1 MPLGLRQ
8 NNNLL
13 HLTLDIWQE
22 QIFFNEAAYPS
33 GYFAAEILNVNDETL
48 RELLT
53 HGGEISHQME
63 SLVCAEQSRFVKLLP
78 ELRSSVEKILDALW
92 QCPPYSMLDKEQE
105 LRAIELLFSDA
116 SVRDLME
123 PESPARQFFFR
134 YLTAVFSIPLGIFH
148 FSVAGRYFEE
158 GYLRRLKKRT
168 ETYFAM
174 AAHDCFNS
182 EWFWSMMQDL
192 PVPDVEPF
200 TITPE
205 LRSSYV
211 FARHPKQEKETV
223 FVNRYFFDRAIS
235 FYIFDLM
242 NGLQHGHAPS
252 QCCGCGT
259 YFLTTNGHM
268 PKYCD
273 GIAPQDPRMTCR
285 QYGAMMRQKEQNKQH
300 PVYRLFT
307 TRTNTIRKH
316 HQRGKIS
323 DELRN
328 EALYVAEC
336 LRDKALMD
344 NDYAANGY
352 AHDME
357 QETLYAQAR
366 ARLAREDRP

>member
-1 MPLGLRQ
+1 MICR
-8 NNNLL
+8 
-13 HLTLDIWQE
+13 
-22 QIFFNEAAYPS
+22 Y
-33 GYFAAEILNVNDETL
+33 
-48 RELLT
+48 R
-53 HGGEISHQME
+53 
-63 SLVCAEQSRFVKLLP
+63 
-78 ELRSSVEKILDALW
+78 
-92 QCPPYSMLDKEQE
+92 ML
-105 LRAIELLFSDA
+105 S
-116 SVRDLME
+116 
-123 PESPARQFFFR
+123 
-134 YLTAVFSIPLGIFH
+134 
-148 FSVAGRYFEE
+148 
-158 GYLRRLKKRT
+158 
-168 ETYFAM
+168 
-174 AAHDCFNS
+174 
-182 EWFWSMMQDL
+182 
-192 PVPDVEPF
+192 PF
-200 TITPE
+200 THTPD

-223 FVNRYFFDRAIS
+223 FVNRYFFDHAMS

-252 QCCGCGT
+252 RCCGCGT
-259 YFLTTNGHM
+259 YFLTTNGHI

-328 EALYVAEC
+328 EALYVAES

-344 NDYAANGY
+344 NDYATNGY

-357 QETLYAQAR
+357 QEAIYAQAR
-366 ARLAREDRP
+366 ARLAREDGP

>member
-1 MPLGLRQ
+1 
-8 NNNLL
+8 
-13 HLTLDIWQE
+13 
-22 QIFFNEAAYPS
+22 
-33 GYFAAEILNVNDETL
+33 
-48 RELLT
+48 
-53 HGGEISHQME
+53 ME
-63 SLVCAEQSRFVKLLP
+63 V
-78 ELRSSVEKILDALW
+78 
-92 QCPPYSMLDKEQE
+92 
-105 LRAIELLFSDA
+105 LFSPA
-116 SVRDLME
+116 SHNDLLK
-123 PESPARQFFFR
+123 PASPAREFFFR
-134 YLTAVFSIPLGIFH
+134 YLVAAFSIPLGIQH
-148 FSVAGRYFEE
+148 FTAAARYFEE

-168 ETYFAM
+168 ETFFAM

-182 EWFWSMMQDL
+182 EWFWDMMRDL
-192 PVPDVEPF
+192 PVPDIEPF
-200 TITPE
+200 TITPN

-223 FVNRYFFDRAIS
+223 FVNRYFFDHAIS

-252 QCCGCGT
+252 RCCGCGT

-273 GIAPQDPRMTCR
+273 GIVPQDPRMTCR

-323 DELRN
+323 NELRN
-328 EALYVAEC
+328 EALYVAES

-344 NDYAANGY
+344 NDYAASGY

-357 QETLYAQAR
+357 QEEIYAQAR

>member
-1 MPLGLRQ
+1 M
-8 NNNLL
+8 
-13 HLTLDIWQE
+13 
-22 QIFFNEAAYPS
+22 AA
-33 GYFAAEILNVNDETL
+33 
-48 RELLT
+48 
-53 HGGEISHQME
+53 
-63 SLVCAEQSRFVKLLP
+63 
-78 ELRSSVEKILDALW
+78 
-92 QCPPYSMLDKEQE
+92 
-105 LRAIELLFSDA
+105 
-116 SVRDLME
+116 
-123 PESPARQFFFR
+123 
-134 YLTAVFSIPLGIFH
+134 
-148 FSVAGRYFEE
+148 RYFEE

-168 ETYFAM
+168 ETFFAM

-182 EWFWSMMQDL
+182 EWFWDMMRDL

-200 TITPE
+200 TITPD

-223 FVNRYFFDRAIS
+223 FVNRYFFDHAIS

-252 QCCGCGT
+252 RCCGCGT

-328 EALYVAEC
+328 EALYVAES

-357 QETLYAQAR
+357 QEAIYAQAKV
-366 ARLAREDRP
+366 RLAREDRP

>member
-48 RELLT
+48 RELFT
-53 HGGEISHQME
+53 HGGGISHQME

-168 ETYFAM
+168 ETFFAM

-182 EWFWSMMQDL
+182 EWFWDMMRDL

-200 TITPE
+200 TITPD

-223 FVNRYFFDRAIS
+223 FVNRYFFDHAIS

-252 QCCGCGT
+252 RCCGCGT

-328 EALYVAEC
+328 EALYVAES

-344 NDYAANGY
+344 NDYAASGY

-357 QETLYAQAR
+357 QEEIYAQAR
-366 ARLAREDRP
+366 ARLAWEDRP

>member
-48 RELLT
+48 RELFT
-53 HGGEISHQME
+53 HGGGISHQME

-78 ELRSSVEKILDALW
+78 ELRSSVEIILDALW

-158 GYLRRLKKRT
+158 GYLQRLKKRT
-168 ETYFAM
+168 ETSFAV

-182 EWFWSMMQDL
+182 SDFWTMMEQL
-192 PVPDVEPF
+192 PMAGIEAF
-200 TITPE
+200 TVSPAIS
-205 LRSSYV
+205 SSYT
-211 FARHPKQEKETV
+211 FARSPRDEKEMV
-223 FVNRYFFDRAIS
+223 FVQRIS
-235 FYIFDLM
+235 FPSPIHFYSFDLM
-242 NGLQHGHAPS
+242 NGLHHGHAPS
-252 QCCGCGT
+252 RCRNCGK
-259 YFLTTNGHM
+259 YFLTTNGRI
-268 PKYCD
+268 PKYCS
-273 GIAPQDPRMTCR
+273 GNAPQDAGMTCR
-285 QYGAMMRQKEQNKQH
+285 QYGAMMRQKEQNREH
-300 PVYRLFT
+300 PIYRLFS

-323 DELRN
+323 DDLRR
-328 EALYVAEC
+328 ESLRLAEIC
-336 LRDKALMD
+336 RDKALMD
-344 NDYAANGY
+344 NGYAAAGY
-352 AHDME
+352 ARDME
-357 QETLYAQAR
+357 QERLYAEAR
-366 ARLAREDRP
+366 KRVAP

>member
-78 ELRSSVEKILDALW
+78 EIRSSVEKILDALW

-105 LRAIELLFSDA
+105 LRAIEVLFSDA
-116 SVRDLME
+116 SVSDLLE
-123 PESPARQFFFR
+123 PGSPARQFFFR

-168 ETYFAM
+168 ETFFAM

-182 EWFWSMMQDL
+182 EWFWDMMRDL

-200 TITPE
+200 TITPD

-223 FVNRYFFDRAIS
+223 FVNRYFFDHAIS

-252 QCCGCGT
+252 RCCGCGT

-268 PKYCD
+268 PKYCN

-285 QYGAMMRQKEQNKQH
+285 QYGAMMRQKEENKQH

-316 HQRGKIS
+316 YQRGKIS

-328 EALYVAEC
+328 EALYVAES

-357 QETLYAQAR
+357 QEAIYAQAKV
-366 ARLAREDRP
+366 RLAREDRP

>member
-48 RELLT
+48 RELFT
-53 HGGEISHQME
+53 HGGGISHQME

-158 GYLRRLKKRT
+158 GYLQRLKKRT
-168 ETYFAM
+168 ETSFAV

-182 EWFWSMMQDL
+182 EQFWDEMRSLQSLDM
-192 PVPDVEPF
+192 EPF
-200 TITPE
+200 TVYPE
-205 LRSSYV
+205 LSSTYV
-211 FARHPKQEKETV
+211 FARSPKNEKEMV
-223 FVNRYFFDRAIS
+223 FVERVYFLRLTD
-235 FYIFDLM
+235 FYTYDLL
-242 NGLQHGHAPS
+242 NGLHHGHAPS
-252 QCCGCGT
+252 QCQGCGK
-259 YFLTTNGHM
+259 YFLTTNGHI

-273 GIAPQDPRMTCR
+273 GVAPQDDRYTCR

-300 PVYRLFT
+300 PVYRLFN
-307 TRTNTIRKH
+307 TRTGTIRKH

-323 DELRN
+323 DDLRR
-328 EALYVAEC
+328 EALYLAESY
-336 LRDKALMD
+336 RDKALMD
-344 NDYAANGY
+344 NDYAESGY
-352 AHDME
+352 AQSME
-357 QETLYAQAR
+357 LEHIYAEAEK
-366 ARLAREDRP
+366 RLK

>member
-1 MPLGLRQ
+1 MPPGIKQ

-13 HLTLDIWQE
+13 HLTMDVWQD
-22 QIFFNEAAYPS
+22 QIFFHETVYPT
-33 GYFAAEILNVNDETL
+33 GHFAAELLNVPEETM
-48 RELLT
+48 RELIT
-53 HGGEISHQME
+53 HGGAISHQVE
-63 SLVCAEQSRFVKLLP
+63 TLALAGRGEFIKLLDGTRAS
-78 ELRSSVEKILDALW
+78 LEKLLDALW
-92 QCPPYSMLDKEQE
+92 HCPPFNLMDKGQEQHTLE
-105 LRAIELLFSDA
+105 VLFSPV
-116 SVRDLME
+116 SHNDLLK
-123 PESPARQFFFR
+123 PASPAREFFFR
-134 YLTAVFSIPLGIFH
+134 YLVAAFSIPLGIQH
-148 FSVAGRYFEE
+148 FTVAARYFEE

-168 ETYFAM
+168 ETFFAM

-182 EWFWSMMQDL
+182 EWFWSMMRDL

-200 TITPE
+200 TITPD

-223 FVNRYFFDRAIS
+223 FVNRYFFDHVIS

-252 QCCGCGT
+252 RCCGCGT

-328 EALYVAEC
+328 EALYVAES

-344 NDYAANGY
+344 NDYAASGY

-357 QETLYAQAR
+357 QEEIYAQAR

>member
-1 MPLGLRQ
+1 MPLGIRQ
-8 NNNLL
+8 NNNFL
-13 HLTLDIWQE
+13 HLTMDVWQD
-22 QIFFNEAAYPS
+22 QIFFHETVYPA
-33 GYFAAEILNVNDETL
+33 GHFAAELLNVPEETM
-48 RELLT
+48 RELIT
-53 HGGEISHQME
+53 HGGAISHQVE
-63 SLVCAEQSRFVKLLP
+63 TLALAGRGEFIKLLDVTRAS
-78 ELRSSVEKILDALW
+78 LEKLLDALW
-92 QCPPYSMLDKEQE
+92 HCPPFNLMDKGQEQHTLE
-105 LRAIELLFSDA
+105 VLFSPA
-116 SVRDLME
+116 SHNDLLK
-123 PESPARQFFFR
+123 PASPAREFFFR
-134 YLTAVFSIPLGIFH
+134 YLVAAFSIPLGIQH
-148 FSVAGRYFEE
+148 FTAAARYFEE

-168 ETYFAM
+168 ETFFAM

-182 EWFWSMMQDL
+182 EWFWDMMRDL
-192 PVPDVEPF
+192 PVPDIEPF
-200 TITPE
+200 TITPN
-205 LRSSYV
+205 LSSSYV

-223 FVNRYFFDRAIS
+223 FVNRYFFDHAIS

-252 QCCGCGT
+252 RCCGCGT

-328 EALYVAEC
+328 EALYVAES

-344 NDYAANGY
+344 NDYAASGY

-357 QETLYAQAR
+357 QEEIYAQAR

>member
-53 HGGEISHQME
+53 HGGGISHQME
-63 SLVCAEQSRFVKLLP
+63 ALVCAEQSRFVKLLP

-105 LRAIELLFSDA
+105 LRAIEVLFSDA

-134 YLTAVFSIPLGIFH
+134 YLTAMFSIPLGIFH

-158 GYLRRLKKRT
+158 GYLRRLKKLT
-168 ETYFAM
+168 ETSFAV

-182 EWFWSMMQDL
+182 GDFWMMMEQL
-192 PVPDVEPF
+192 PMAGIEAF
-200 TITPE
+200 TVSPAIS
-205 LRSSYV
+205 SSYT
-211 FARHPKQEKETV
+211 FARSPRDEKEMV
-223 FVNRYFFDRAIS
+223 FVQRIS
-235 FYIFDLM
+235 FPSPIHFYSFDLM
-242 NGLQHGHAPS
+242 NGLHHGHAPS
-252 QCCGCGT
+252 RCRNCGK
-259 YFLTTNGHM
+259 YFLTTNGRI
-268 PKYCD
+268 PKYCS
-273 GIAPQDPRMTCR
+273 GNAPQDAGMTCR
-285 QYGAMMRQKEQNKQH
+285 QYGAMMRQKEQNREH
-300 PVYRLFT
+300 PIYRLFS

-323 DELRN
+323 DDLRR
-328 EALYVAEC
+328 ESLRLAETY
-336 LRDKALMD
+336 RDKALMD
-344 NDYAANGY
+344 NGYAAAGY
-352 AHDME
+352 ARDME
-357 QETLYAQAR
+357 QERLYAEAR
-366 ARLAREDRP
+366 KRVAP